1 MASICRW
8 VYPEGH
14 RAAGTVAFKRGL
26 GKKECMEIGGK
37 DAQWFEEEWKPNWP
51 TGYGPEDMQYPMN
64 ANKDATLELRDRNN
78 YVNSIWAQ
86 QGEEAL
92 IRDRANFGFS
102 PDSTGFYPGAG
113 ANGGDLQG
121 RMTVPPQPQGHDFSP
136 GTIWHQ
142 DMLNTAAINHKA
154 ELARVKQQWPHGV
167 TGGSSPLDIL
177 VDNPEQI
184 YGPKNRMGDYE
195 PEIPINQPTDV
206 NGQPISLDFQGSGD
220 AQALAEAERYDQIMT
235 QIPAFGED
243 WQSNPALAEQ
253 AKFYQDSVAGA
264 QPKSY
269 STSGYGGR
277 SGDQYAEKPGERA
290 AYMQAQVAEQDRLAA
305 EEQLFR
311 DEKDSNI
318 GLANYTPPVHPDVVQ
333 ANQTIV
339 QGAVEQRALEAEKGP
354 DIGLANYTPPVNE
367 EQRKRDENLFN
378 LARMEMEKGP
388 DIGLANYTPPVNE
401 EQRLADQKQY
411 NAAKIARGMPLD
423 DVEDLD
429 AELVIAEEQDKAE
442 ENTDKIQVGPRWYED
457 FNDPDNPNSIRSKIY
472 NTIIETGMDKMFDSI
487 DDNSP
492 QLLQDWAAGI
502 KTDIENRDWLKAGG
516 KLWVTKAGGKWAAK
530 TLWKLMPFTNGKFL
544 TAGNVIKIGVGAEAY
559 EMTVDSEVP
568 LMTQIQTKVD
578 EIIAASKGAAG
589 GPEVDEDGNVIVDD
603 KKDDKKDD
611 KPPVTSLNALSND
624 ASLFSQYNGSGGTTT
639 NANANAFNGGVTQQ
653 QGYTGNIGDM
663 FSNLFSPNPAQ
674 SDYWYKTREGDVP
687 GNNRMREAMAR
698 LAYMGLY
705 PEDRGTDPY
714 QALSDDRIAY
724 NNNQLDAASSQA
736 TLNATAANRQYT
748 QWKNMLPTQGELAKQ
763 LVETAGWAP
772 WGMSQDALD
781 KKADRDAGA
790 LLRKFHGLMAKG
802 VAPTPDNL
810 RVSNAL
816 EKAGLPVNAQTVQ
829 YALENGLL
837 DEDTG
842 NDDDGGGESKTSSIL
857 SNTKGF
863 LSSVQNAFL

>member
-92 IRDRANFGFS
+92 IRDRANLGFS

-142 DMLNTAAINHKA
+142 DMLNTAADNRAADLK
-154 ELARVKQQWPHGV
+154 KYPNY
-167 TGGSSPLDIL
+167 TGFQDNDPSMLDTFSE
-177 VDNPEQI
+177 NPESW
-184 YGPKNRMGDYE
+184 YGPKNRLGDYE

-206 NGQPISLDFQGSGD
+206 NGQPISLDFQGGGD

-290 AYMQAQVAEQDRLAA
+290 AHMAQIARQ
-305 EEQLFR
+305 EEQLLR

-318 GLANYTPPVHPDVVQ
+318 GLTNYDPRTYMR
-333 ANQTIV
+333 
-339 QGAVEQRALEAEKGP
+339 GKF
-354 DIGLANYTPPVNE
+354 VNE
-367 EQRKRDENLFN
+367 EQQKSDANLFN
-378 LARMEMEKGP
+378 
-388 DIGLANYTPPVNE
+388 
-401 EQRLADQKQY
+401 
-411 NAAKIARGMPLD
+411 NAALERFNMEDASYDANGGYLNTPSDDGIFKYDGLKLNPDNQPVAEDEQIYDGGNYNLEADD
-423 DVEDLD
+423 DVEDLG

-502 KTDIENRDWLKAGG
+502 KTDIENRDWLKAGS
-516 KLWVTKAGGKWAAK
+516 KLWVTKAGGKFALK

-589 GPEVDEDGNVIVDD
+589 GPEVDEDGNVIV
-603 KKDDKKDD
+603 KKDDEVVVDKDD
-611 KPPVTSLNALSND
+611 GKPPVTSINALSND

-736 TLNATAANRQYT
+736 TLNATASNRQYT

-810 RVSNAL
+810 RISNAL

>member
-14 RAAGTVAFKRGL
+14 KSAGTVAFRRGV
-26 GKKECMEIGGK
+26 GKQECMEIGGK

-142 DMLNTAAINHKA
+142 DMLNTAADNRAADLK
-154 ELARVKQQWPHGV
+154 KYPNY
-167 TGGSSPLDIL
+167 TGFQDNDPSMLDTFSE
-177 VDNPEQI
+177 NPESW
-184 YGPKNRMGDYE
+184 YGPKNRLGDYE

-206 NGQPISLDFQGSGD
+206 NGQPISLDFQGGGD

-290 AYMQAQVAEQDRLAA
+290 AHMAQIARQ
-305 EEQLFR
+305 EEQLLR

-318 GLANYTPPVHPDVVQ
+318 GLTNYDPRTYMR
-333 ANQTIV
+333 
-339 QGAVEQRALEAEKGP
+339 GKF
-354 DIGLANYTPPVNE
+354 VNE
-367 EQRKRDENLFN
+367 EQQKSDANLFN
-378 LARMEMEKGP
+378 
-388 DIGLANYTPPVNE
+388 
-401 EQRLADQKQY
+401 
-411 NAAKIARGMPLD
+411 NAALERFNMEDASYDANGGYLNTPSDDGIFKYDGLKLNPDNQPVAEDEQIYDGGNYNLEADD
-423 DVEDLD
+423 DVEDLG

-442 ENTDKIQVGPRWYED
+442 ENTDKIQVGPLWYED

-502 KTDIENRDWLKAGG
+502 KTDIENRDWLKAGS
-516 KLWVTKAGGKWAAK
+516 KLWVTKAGGKFALK

-589 GPEVDEDGNVIVDD
+589 GPEVDEDGNVIV
-603 KKDDKKDD
+603 KKDDEVVVDKDD
-611 KPPVTSLNALSND
+611 GKPPVTSINALSND

-736 TLNATAANRQYT
+736 TLNATASNRQYT

-763 LVETAGWAP
+763 LVETKGWAP

-842 NDDDGGGESKTSSIL
+842 NDDDGGGESKISSIL

>member
-14 RAAGTVAFKRGL
+14 KSAGTVAFRRGV
-26 GKKECMEIGGK
+26 GKQECMEIGGK

-142 DMLNTAAINHKA
+142 DMLNTAADNRAADLK
-154 ELARVKQQWPHGV
+154 KYPNY
-167 TGGSSPLDIL
+167 TGFQDNDPSMLDTFSE
-177 VDNPEQI
+177 NPESW
-184 YGPKNRMGDYE
+184 YGPKNRLGDYE

-206 NGQPISLDFQGSGD
+206 NGQPISLDFQGGGD

-290 AYMQAQVAEQDRLAA
+290 AHMAQIARQ
-305 EEQLFR
+305 EEQLLR

-318 GLANYTPPVHPDVVQ
+318 GLTNYDPRTYMR
-333 ANQTIV
+333 
-339 QGAVEQRALEAEKGP
+339 GKF
-354 DIGLANYTPPVNE
+354 VNE
-367 EQRKRDENLFN
+367 EQQKSDANLFN
-378 LARMEMEKGP
+378 
-388 DIGLANYTPPVNE
+388 
-401 EQRLADQKQY
+401 
-411 NAAKIARGMPLD
+411 NAALERFNMEDASYDANGGYLNTPSDDGIFKYDGLKLNPDNQPVAEDEQIYDGGNYNLEADD
-423 DVEDLD
+423 DVEDLG

-502 KTDIENRDWLKAGG
+502 KTDIENRDWLKAGS
-516 KLWVTKAGGKWAAK
+516 KLWVTKAGGKFALK

-763 LVETAGWAP
+763 LVETKGWAP

>member
-142 DMLNTAAINHKA
+142 DMLNTAADNRAADLK
-154 ELARVKQQWPHGV
+154 KYPNY
-167 TGGSSPLDIL
+167 TGFQDNDPSMLDTFSE
-177 VDNPEQI
+177 NPESW

-195 PEIPINQPTDV
+195 PEIPINQPTDI

-220 AQALAEAERYDQIMT
+220 AQALADAERYDQIMT

-290 AYMQAQVAEQDRLAA
+290 AHMAQIARQ
-305 EEQLFR
+305 EEQLLR

-318 GLANYTPPVHPDVVQ
+318 GLTNYDPRTYMR
-333 ANQTIV
+333 
-339 QGAVEQRALEAEKGP
+339 GKF
-354 DIGLANYTPPVNE
+354 VNE
-367 EQRKRDENLFN
+367 EQQKSDANLFN
-378 LARMEMEKGP
+378 
-388 DIGLANYTPPVNE
+388 
-401 EQRLADQKQY
+401 
-411 NAAKIARGMPLD
+411 NAALERFNMEDASYDANGGYLNTPSDDGIFKYDGLKLNPDNQPVAEDEQIYDGGNYNLEADD
-423 DVEDLD
+423 DVEDLG

-502 KTDIENRDWLKAGG
+502 KTDIENRDWLKAGS
-516 KLWVTKAGGKWAAK
+516 KLWVTKAGGKFALK

-589 GPEVDEDGNVIVDD
+589 GPEVDEDGNVIV
-603 KKDDKKDD
+603 KKDDEVVVDKDD
-611 KPPVTSLNALSND
+611 GKPPVTSINALSND

-736 TLNATAANRQYT
+736 TLNATASNRQYT

-810 RVSNAL
+810 RISNAL

>member
-333 ANQTIV
+333 ANQNIF

-516 KLWVTKAGGKWAAK
+516 KLWVTKAGGKFALK

>member
-37 DAQWFEEEWKPNWP
+37 DAQWFEEEWKPNFG
-51 TGYGPEDMQYPMN
+51 TGWLPEEEQPPYND
-64 ANKDATLELRDRNN
+64 NKDATLELRDRNN

-92 IRDRANFGFS
+92 IRDRSNFGFS
-102 PDSTGFYPGAG
+102 PDSTGFYPGG
-113 ANGGDLQG
+113 APDGGDLQG
-121 RMTVPPQPQGHDFSP
+121 KMTVPPQPQGHDFSP

-142 DMLNTAAINHKA
+142 DMLNTAADNRAADLK
-154 ELARVKQQWPHGV
+154 KYPNY
-167 TGGSSPLDIL
+167 TGFQDNDPSMLDTFSE
-177 VDNPEQI
+177 NPESW
-184 YGPKNRMGDYE
+184 YGPKNRLGDYE

-206 NGQPISLDFQGSGD
+206 NGNPISLDFQGSGD
-220 AQALAEAERYDQIMT
+220 AQALAEAERYDQIMS

-277 SGDQYAEKPGERA
+277 SGDQYAEKPGERV
-290 AYMQAQVAEQDRLAA
+290 AYMNEQARLAA
-305 EEQLFR
+305 EEQLLR

-318 GLANYTPPVHPDVVQ
+318 GLANYTPPVHPDVAQ
-333 ANQTIV
+333 ANQNIFE
-339 QGAVEQRALEAEKGP
+339 GAVQQRALEAEKGP

-423 DVEDLD
+423 DVEDLG
-429 AELVIAEEQDKAE
+429 AELVIAEEQDEAE
-442 ENTDKIQVGPRWYED
+442 ENTDKIQVGTRWYED

-544 TAGNVIKIGVGAEAY
+544 TAGNTIKIGVGLEAY

-578 EIIAASKGAAG
+578 EIIAASKNGAVD
-589 GPEVDEDGNVIVDD
+589 GPPIEVDEDGNVIVDD
-603 KKDDKKDD
+603 KKDDKKDG

-624 ASLFSQYNGSGGTTT
+624 ASLFSQYNGSGETTT

-674 SDYWYKTREGDVP
+674 SDYWYKTREGDIP

>member
-14 RAAGTVAFKRGL
+14 KSAGTVAFRRGV
-26 GKKECMEIGGK
+26 GKQECMEIGGK

-142 DMLNTAAINHKA
+142 DMLNTAADNRAADLK
-154 ELARVKQQWPHGV
+154 KYPNY
-167 TGGSSPLDIL
+167 TGFQDNDPSMLDTFSE
-177 VDNPEQI
+177 NPESW
-184 YGPKNRMGDYE
+184 YGPKNRLGDYE

-206 NGQPISLDFQGSGD
+206 NGQPISLDFQGGGD

-290 AYMQAQVAEQDRLAA
+290 AHMAQIARQ
-305 EEQLFR
+305 EEQLLR

-318 GLANYTPPVHPDVVQ
+318 GLTNYDPRTYMR
-333 ANQTIV
+333 
-339 QGAVEQRALEAEKGP
+339 GKF
-354 DIGLANYTPPVNE
+354 VNE
-367 EQRKRDENLFN
+367 EQQKSDANLFN
-378 LARMEMEKGP
+378 
-388 DIGLANYTPPVNE
+388 
-401 EQRLADQKQY
+401 
-411 NAAKIARGMPLD
+411 NAALERFNMEDASYDANGGYLNTPSDDGIFKYDGLKLNPDNQPVAEDEQIYDGGNYNLEADD
-423 DVEDLD
+423 DVEDLG

-502 KTDIENRDWLKAGG
+502 KTDIENRDWLKAGS
-516 KLWVTKAGGKWAAK
+516 KLWVTKAGGKFALK

-589 GPEVDEDGNVIVDD
+589 GPEVDEDGNVIV
-603 KKDDKKDD
+603 KKDDEVVVDKDD
-611 KPPVTSLNALSND
+611 GKPPVTSINALSND

-736 TLNATAANRQYT
+736 TLNATASNRQYT

-772 WGMSQDALD
+772 WGMSQDELD

>member
-14 RAAGTVAFKRGL
+14 KSAGTVAFRRGV
-26 GKKECMEIGGK
+26 GKQECMEIGGK

-64 ANKDATLELRDRNN
+64 ANKDATLELRDRDN
-78 YVNSIWAQ
+78 YRNSIWAQ

-142 DMLNTAAINHKA
+142 DMLNTAADNRAADLK
-154 ELARVKQQWPHGV
+154 KYPNY
-167 TGGSSPLDIL
+167 TGFQDNDPSMLDTFSE
-177 VDNPEQI
+177 NPESW
-184 YGPKNRMGDYE
+184 YGPKNRLGDYE
-195 PEIPINQPTDV
+195 PEIPINQPTDI
-206 NGQPISLDFQGSGD
+206 NGQPISLDFQGGRD

-290 AYMQAQVAEQDRLAA
+290 AHMAQIARQ
-305 EEQLFR
+305 EEQLLR

-318 GLANYTPPVHPDVVQ
+318 GLTNYDPRTYMR
-333 ANQTIV
+333 
-339 QGAVEQRALEAEKGP
+339 GKF
-354 DIGLANYTPPVNE
+354 VNE
-367 EQRKRDENLFN
+367 EQQKSDANLFN
-378 LARMEMEKGP
+378 
-388 DIGLANYTPPVNE
+388 
-401 EQRLADQKQY
+401 
-411 NAAKIARGMPLD
+411 NAALERFNMEDASYDANGGYLNTPSDDGIFKYDGLKLNPDNQPVAEDEQIYDGGNYNLEADD
-423 DVEDLD
+423 DVEDLG

-502 KTDIENRDWLKAGG
+502 KTDIENRDWLKAGS
-516 KLWVTKAGGKWAAK
+516 KLWVTKAGGKFALK

-589 GPEVDEDGNVIVDD
+589 GPEVDEDGNVIV
-603 KKDDKKDD
+603 KKDDEVVVDKDD
-611 KPPVTSLNALSND
+611 GKPPVTSINALSND

-772 WGMSQDALD
+772 WGMSQDELD

>member
-14 RAAGTVAFKRGL
+14 KSAGTVAFKRGL

-37 DAQWFEEEWKPNWP
+37 DAQWFEDEWKPNWP

-142 DMLNTAAINHKA
+142 DMLNTAADNRAADLK
-154 ELARVKQQWPHGV
+154 KYPNY
-167 TGGSSPLDIL
+167 TGFQDNDPSMLDTFSE
-177 VDNPEQI
+177 NPESW
-184 YGPKNRMGDYE
+184 YGPKNRLGDYE

-206 NGQPISLDFQGSGD
+206 NGQPISLDFQGGGD

-277 SGDQYAEKPGERA
+277 SGDQYAEKPGERV
-290 AYMQAQVAEQDRLAA
+290 AYMNEQARLAA
-305 EEQLFR
+305 EEQLLR

-333 ANQTIV
+333 ANQNIF

-378 LARMEMEKGP
+378 LARMEMEKSP
-388 DIGLANYTPPVNE
+388 DIGLANYTPPVNK
-401 EQRLADQKQY
+401 EQREADQKQY
-411 NAAKIARGMPLD
+411 NAAKIARGIPLD
-423 DVEDLD
+423 DADVSMENLEKAEADGVEVIDGEHWWTTPDPELNKIIEESGLANWLD
-429 AELVIAEEQDKAE
+429 SAE
-442 ENTDKIQVGPRWYED
+442 ENTP
-457 FNDPDNPNSIRSKIY
+457 
-472 NTIIETGMDKMFDSI
+472 
-487 DDNSP
+487 
-492 QLLQDWAAGI
+492 DWAKDYIKGMKQNWENKEYATLAGKVFVTRLGVKWGL
-502 KTDIENRDWLKAGG
+502 KTA
-516 KLWVTKAGGKWAAK
+516 
-530 TLWKLMPFTNGKFL
+530 WKMLPFTSKGL
-544 TAGNVIKIGVGAEAY
+544 TKNMVKVVIAGETHQIYTEL
-559 EMTVDSEVP
+559 DSDVP
-568 LMTQIQTKVD
+568 ILEQIQAKVD
-578 EIIAASKGAAG
+578 EIMNKGAAG
-589 GPEVDEDGNVIVDD
+589 GPEVVEVDGDGTVIVDD
-603 KKDDKKDD
+603 KKDDKTTTKVSALD
-611 KPPVTSLNALSND
+611 ALSND
-624 ASLFSQYNGSGGTTT
+624 ATAFSQFNGMGGATT
-639 NANANAFNGGVTQQ
+639 NASSTPNAFNGGVTQQ
-653 QGYTGNIGDM
+653 QGYTGNIMDM
-663 FSNLFSPNPAQ
+663 FTNLWNPNPAQ

-736 TLNATAANRQYT
+736 TLNATASNRQYT

-772 WGMSQDALD
+772 WGMSQDELD